1 MKRCGTTHQQS
12 KHQPTHWATETRAA
26 PAGGQFS
33 SQLPGPGPEGRRT
46 PLCCSRNSGP
56 DTLVLGLL
64 LCLLSCARPPDIC
77 HLFSAKFSCKVSQCV
92 VPDDQHVTLPGC
104 SQIAFSSFI
113 HVGFPRKALAAREG
127 SMPFPESRCER
138 EHWMRREDYRH
149 SLPLIMTTDGVPTVS
164 GNTLPSLEGPD
175 NVSSLA

>member
-1 MKRCGTTHQQS
+1 MGP
-12 KHQPTHWATETRAA
+12 PTSNLSTSTPTGPQRPERLL
-26 PAGGQFS
+26 PEVS
-33 SQLPGPGPEGRRT
+33 SPPSPPPGPGPEGRRT
-46 PLCCSRNSGP
+46 PLRCSRNSGP

-104 SQIAFSSFI
+104 SQTAFSSFI
-113 HVGFPRKALAAREG
+113 QAGFPRKALAARQG
-127 SMPFPESRCER
+127 SMPLPESRCER

-149 SLPLIMTTDGVPTVS
+149 SLPLITTTDGVPTVS